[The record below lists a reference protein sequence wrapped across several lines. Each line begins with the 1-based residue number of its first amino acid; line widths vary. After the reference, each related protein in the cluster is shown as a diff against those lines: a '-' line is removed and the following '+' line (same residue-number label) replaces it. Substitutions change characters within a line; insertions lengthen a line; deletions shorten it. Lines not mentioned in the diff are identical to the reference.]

1 MARGRIPSLDGLRA
15 LSIALVLIQHSVS
28 STGSEFER
36 YTTNFGRLG
45 VWIFFVIS
53 GFIITHLLL
62 REAERGPIS
71 LRGFYLRR
79 AFRLLPALFAF
90 LLFLAVVQ
98 ISGVNLGVAPI
109 HFTSG
114 ALFLVPYVPWGA
126 EHHPWSTGHL
136 WSLAVEEHFYL
147 LWPPLLTWLGV
158 RRAKWWLI
166 AYAVILP
173 ALRMLWYQWTLDPL
187 AHSLI
192 GIGDLMAY
200 GALAA
205 IWYHRRP
212 EAMLRF
218 VAKYRTLG
226 RFLAIMAL
234 GVVLALRTSELW
246 PIVTVPLGMSVVGS
260 AVAYLLLS
268 VCFEKHPSPPGPL
281 AEAERGSLVFWILN
295 LRGVAWVG
303 TISYSLYLW
312 QQPFLQKHSESAEW
326 WQQFPV
332 NLGHAIVAAVG
343 SFYLVE
349 RPFLKLKRWASGP
362 A

>member
-15 LSIALVLIQHSVS
+15 LSIAFVLIQHSVG

-62 REAERGPIS
+62 RESERGPIS
-71 LRGFYLRR
+71 LRRFYLRR
-79 AFRLLPALFAF
+79 AFRLLPALFAY
-90 LLFLAVVQ
+90 LIFLAV
-98 ISGVNLGVAPI
+98 IRAPGVEPI
-109 HFTSG
+109 HFASG
-114 ALFLVPYVPWGA
+114 ALFLVPYLPWGM
-126 EHHPWSTGHL
+126 EHPWSTGHL
-136 WSLAVEEHFYL
+136 WSLTVEEHFYL
-147 LWPPLLTWLGV
+147 LWPPLLASLGA
-158 RRAKWWLI
+158 RRAKWLL
-166 AYAVILP
+166 VVFVVVVP
-173 ALRMLWYQWTLDPL
+173 FLRVLWYKLKLDPL
-187 AHSLI
+187 ANSLI

-205 IWYHRRP
+205 IWHHRRP

-218 VAKYRTLG
+218 VAKSVVFG
-226 RFLAIMAL
+226 RFLAVLAV
-234 GVVLALRTSELW
+234 GGVLALRTAELW
-246 PIVTVPLGMSVVGS
+246 LIVTVPLGMTVVGL

-268 VCFEKHPSPPGPL
+268 LCFEGQTSPPGPL
-281 AEAERGSLVFWILN
+281 SETERGSFVFRILN
-295 LRGVAWVG
+295 LRWVAWVG

-312 QQPFLQKHSESAEW
+312 QQPFLHKHSDSAEW

-332 NLGHAIVAAVG
+332 NLVLAIVAAVG

-349 RPFLKLKRWASGP
+349 QPFLKLKGRLTWRHVS
-362 A
+362 

>member
-15 LSIALVLIQHSVS
+15 LSIAFVLIQHSVG
-28 STGSEFER
+28 STGSELER

-71 LRGFYLRR
+71 LRGFYIRR
-79 AFRLLPALFAF
+79 ALRLLPALFAF
-90 LLFLAVVQ
+90 LMFLAV
-98 ISGVNLGVAPI
+98 IRAPGVELI
-109 HFTSG
+109 HLASG

-126 EHHPWSTGHL
+126 VPWSTGHL

-147 LWPPLLTWLGV
+147 VWPPLLAWLGV
-158 RRAKWWLI
+158 RRARWLLV
-166 AYAVILP
+166 AFAVILP
-173 ALRMLWYQWTLDPL
+173 ALRVLWYKLKLDPL
-187 AHSLI
+187 ANSLI

-205 IWYHRRP
+205 IWHHRRP
-212 EAMLRF
+212 EAMLRIVGRYRSMGRM
-218 VAKYRTLG
+218 VAVIG
-226 RFLAIMAL
+226 I
-234 GVVLALRTSELW
+234 GGVLALRTAELW
-246 PIVTVPLGMSVVGS
+246 PIVTVPLGMTVVGL

-268 VCFEKHPSPPGPL
+268 VCFVGRSESI
-281 AEAERGSLVFWILN
+281 VFRLLN
-295 LRGVAWVG
+295 LRWVAWVG

-312 QQPFLQKHSESAEW
+312 QQPFLHKHSDSAEW

-332 NLGHAIVAAVG
+332 NLGLAIVAAVG
-343 SFYLVE
+343 SFNLVE
-349 RPFLKLKRWASGP
+349 RPFLKLKKRSMWRHVT
-362 A
+362 

>member
-15 LSIALVLIQHSVS
+15 LSITFVLIQHSIG
-28 STGSEFER
+28 STGSELER

-90 LLFLAVVQ
+90 LMFLAVVQ
-98 ISGVNLGVAPI
+98 ISGADLGVDPI
-109 HFTSG
+109 HFASG
-114 ALFLVPYVPWGA
+114 ALFLVPYLPWGA

-147 LWPPLLTWLGV
+147 LWPPLLARLGV
-158 RRAKWWLI
+158 RRAKWLLI
-166 AYAVILP
+166 AFVVILP
-173 ALRMLWYQWTLDPL
+173 ALRVAWYKWKLDPL
-187 AHSLI
+187 ANSLI

-200 GALAA
+200 GAIAA
-205 IWYHRRP
+205 IWRHRRP

-218 VAKYRTLG
+218 VANRATLG
-226 RFLAIMAL
+226 RILAVMAV
-234 GVVLALRTSELW
+234 GGVLALRTAELW
-246 PIVTVPLGMSVVGS
+246 PIVTVPLGMTVVGL

-268 VCFEKHPSPPGPL
+268 VSFDAEQKSSPFRL
-281 AEAERGSLVFWILN
+281 LN
-295 LRGVAWVG
+295 IRLIAWVG

-312 QQPFLQKHSESAEW
+312 QQPFLHKHSDSAEW

-332 NLGHAIVAAVG
+332 NLGLAVVAAVG

-349 RPFLKLKRWASGP
+349 RPFLKLKGRLRIS
-362 A
+362 